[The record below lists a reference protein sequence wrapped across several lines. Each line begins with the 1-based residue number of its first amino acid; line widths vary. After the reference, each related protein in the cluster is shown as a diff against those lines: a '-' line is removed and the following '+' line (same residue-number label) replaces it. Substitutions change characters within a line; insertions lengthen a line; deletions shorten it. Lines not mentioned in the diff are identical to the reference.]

1 MKTHAEII
9 LLVFSLALALAWS
22 GDLGAATA
30 GLKKQPFGKTPDG
43 NDISLYTLT
52 NKNGMEVAI
61 TNFGGIVV
69 SIKVPDRSGNFAD
82 VVLGY
87 DSLEGYLTNPSYFGA
102 IIGRYAN
109 RIARGKFT
117 LDGKTYTL
125 AQNNGENSLHGGTI
139 GFNKKVWTGRDIST
153 PKAPS
158 LELNY
163 VSNDGEEG
171 YPGNLSVRVV
181 YTLTAQNELKIEYSA
196 TTDKNTVLNLTN
208 HSYFNLAGKGSAN
221 ILGHILTI
229 HSDKFTPVDSG
240 LIPTGESRSVQ
251 GTPFDF
257 RKSTA
262 IGDRITQDDGQL
274 KLGRGYDHNWI
285 VTHAKVGDVSLAAR
299 VSEPRTGRVLEV
311 WTDQPGIQFYS
322 GNFLD
327 GTIHGNGGVVYGQRS
342 GFCLETQHYPDSPNH
357 PEFPSTLL
365 KPGGRF
371 HSTTI
376 FKFRSEPLQQH

>member
-9 LLVFSLALALAWS
+9 LLVVCLSLALVWS

-30 GLKKQPFGKTPDG
+30 GMKKQPFGKTPDG
-43 NDISLYTLT
+43 KEISLFTLT

-61 TNFGGIVV
+61 TDFGGIVV
-69 SIKVPDRSGNFAD
+69 SIKVPDHSGKFAD

-109 RIARGKFT
+109 RIAHGKFT
-117 LDGKTYTL
+117 LNGKTYTL
-125 AQNNGENSLHGGTI
+125 AQNNGENSLHGGSI
-139 GFNKKVWTGRDIST
+139 GFNKKVWTARDIST
-153 PKAPS
+153 PDVPS
-158 LELNY
+158 LELKY
-163 VSNDGEEG
+163 VSKDGEEG

-196 TTDKNTVLNLTN
+196 TTDKDTVLNLTN
-208 HSYFNLAGKGSAN
+208 HSYFNLAGQGTGD
-221 ILGHILTI
+221 ILGHMLTI
-229 HSDKFTPVDSG
+229 HSDKFTPVDAG
-240 LIPTGESRSVQ
+240 LIPTGELRGVQ

-257 RKSTA
+257 TKPTSVGER
-262 IGDRITQDDGQL
+262 IGQDEEQL

-285 VTHAKVGDVSLAAR
+285 LTHANAGEISLAAQ
-299 VSEPRTGRVLEV
+299 VYEPTSGRVLEV

-327 GTIHGNGGVVYGQRS
+327 GTIHGKGGTVYGQRT
-342 GFCLETQHYPDSPNH
+342 GLCLETQHYPDSPNH
-357 PEFPSTLL
+357 PAFPSTLL
-365 KPGGRF
+365 KPGARF

-376 FKFRSEPLQQH
+376 FKFSAR